1 MLGLMILC
9 GLLANAAGFGLLLW
23 EIRSNPDRY
32 KGWEGRKIPL
42 SVWLY
47 VCGMMVLAMG
57 LTILVCSY

>member
-23 EIRSNPDRY
+23 EIRSNRDRY

-42 SVWLY
+42 SFWLDRKSTR
-47 VCGMMVLAMG
+47 LN
-57 LTILVCSY
+57 SSHP